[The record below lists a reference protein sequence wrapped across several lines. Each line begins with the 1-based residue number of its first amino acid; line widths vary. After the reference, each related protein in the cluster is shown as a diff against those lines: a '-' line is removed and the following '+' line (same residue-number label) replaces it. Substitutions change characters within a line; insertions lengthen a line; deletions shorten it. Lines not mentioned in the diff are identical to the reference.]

1 MTESTREHD
10 KARDRP
16 GTVRRRPES
25 PREATESE
33 RLVPGDVLFAAREA
47 PDEPA
52 ETRRADPTPT
62 RTLRDG
68 EIQGHPRDMPGDR
81 DSK

>member
-1 MTESTREHD
+1 MTRSTRED
-10 KARDRP
+10 DDARDRP
-16 GTVRRRPES
+16 GNANGRPES

-52 ETRRADPTPT
+52 VTRRADPTAT